1 LTHSA
6 RPFGNPGAGRGSSR
20 DHLVPAIFL
29 DFLDE
34 SLGQAFLLQASGL
47 GLLQI
52 KPQLA
57 KLGRLGGIDSG
68 LQIGLFHKVA
78 PARAAVFL
86 SLAPFEIVEGSLRVC
101 GSFDDGHNSTGYV
114 GLLVEP
120 NDHKRMFRVVCHY
133 SDFLVGRF
141 GRASSSSSNGERL
154 NLLTT
159 DERSYPKNS
168 SPPKYF
174 SREIS

>member
-78 PARAAVFL
+78 PA
-86 SLAPFEIVEGSLRVC
+86 
-101 GSFDDGHNSTGYV
+101 
-114 GLLVEP
+114 
-120 NDHKRMFRVVCHY
+120 
-133 SDFLVGRF
+133 
-141 GRASSSSSNGERL
+141 
-154 NLLTT
+154 
-159 DERSYPKNS
+159 
-168 SPPKYF
+168 
-174 SREIS
+174 